1 MLVKNKKI
9 IKLLLRMTTLIF
21 GLIFLVIIKTYAA
34 ESTVQFGKINMS
46 KIVEDGVYII
56 SSYQNSNYVL
66 DIKDASLEDKAS
78 LQLWT
83 KNNNKNQKFY
93 IEYVGNGYYKI
104 SNVQS
109 TKVLDVPDGSKKIG
123 IKIQQYKSND
133 TSAQRWK
140 IRKNIDGTY
149 NFISECSGL
158 ALDVEYG
165 VMQEGTSIQQFTY
178 TNSYTQRFRLEKTE
192 FVEEGITEIRKADN
206 KNLSID
212 IPNGSS
218 EDGIGAQLF
227 GNNGSLSQKF
237 EVQKVGENEI
247 RIRTGVSGGWLKEE
261 SKKSGAKVIQ
271 SGNSSTQASDSDTW
285 KVEWNN
291 GIVLVNKE
299 SNLCMTIENNSN
311 EERAKII
318 VAPKDGT
325 SAQSFILIEK
335 DLLKDGVYEIRSALG
350 KYVDLDNSGADLG
363 TNIHTWDRTNQ
374 NGQKFRLVKKDNG
387 YVIYTMHNLA
397 FDVENGSL
405 EDGANIRQWEDNNSD
420 CQRWIPEIRD
430 GGYVAFKNLNSG
442 KYMDIENE
450 SSEKGANILQ
460 NAKSN
465 SKSQSWK
472 LLETQYIE
480 EVEEDITAT
489 AWGDDYRTDKD
500 YLQSLLDRANRIGS
514 DTDWFIAVDVR
525 RFRTTLL
532 CKEGNKWKIDGCFN
546 ATMGYLGNNGMSHTG
561 LADSS
566 GKSELNYV
574 VTHKSADTGEGNYW
588 FVCYI
593 DDWQGNYDNGQG
605 FHDGYELA
613 GQSYKSNGCPRL
625 TYEHAKY
632 LYDNVPIGSR
642 VHIWHEW

>member
-1 MLVKNKKI
+1 MVKNKKY
-9 IKLLLRMTTLIF
+9 IKSLLRITIF
-21 GLIFLVIIKTYAA
+21 IFCLIFLGIIKTYAV
-34 ESTVQFGKINMS
+34 ESTEQAGKIYMS
-46 KIVEDGVYII
+46 RVIEDGVYII
-56 SSYQNSNYVL
+56 SSYQDSNCVL
-66 DIKDASLEDKAS
+66 DIKDASLEDGAG

-104 SNVQS
+104 NNVQS
-109 TKVLDVPDGSKKIG
+109 AKVLDVPDASKEVG
-123 IKIQQYKSND
+123 TKIQQYGSND

-165 VMQEGTSIQQFTY
+165 VIQEGTNIQQFTY
-178 TNSYTQRFRLEKTE
+178 TNSYAQRFRLEKTE
-192 FVEEGITEIRKADN
+192 FIEEGITEIRKADN

-212 IPNGSS
+212 ISNGSA
-218 EDGIGAQLF
+218 EDGTGAQLF
-227 GNNGSLSQKF
+227 GSNGSLAQKF
-237 EVQKVGENEI
+237 EIQKVGENEI
-247 RIRTGVSGGWLKEE
+247 RIRTGASGGWLKEE
-261 SKKSGAKVIQ
+261 SKSSGAKVIQ
-271 SGNSSTQASDSDTW
+271 SGNSNTEASDSDTW

-311 EERAKII
+311 EEGAKII

-325 SAQSFILIEK
+325 SAQSFILIKK
-335 DLLKDGVYEIRSALG
+335 DLLKDGVYEIQSALG
-350 KYVDLDNSGADLG
+350 KFVDLDNSGADWG

-374 NGQKFRLVKKDNG
+374 NGQKFRLVKKENG

-405 EDGANIRQWEDNNSD
+405 EDGANIRQWEDNNSN

-450 SSEKGANILQ
+450 SSETGANILQ
-460 NAKSN
+460 NSKSN

-500 YLQSLLDRANRIGS
+500 YLQSVLNRANRIGS
-514 DTDWFIAVDVR
+514 DTDWFVAVDIR
-525 RFRTTLL
+525 RFRITLL
-532 CKEGNKWKIDGCFN
+532 CKVDNKWQIDGCFN

-561 LADSS
+561 LADSL
-566 GKSELNYV
+566 GDPELNYA

-593 DDWQGNYDNGQG
+593 DDWQGDYDNGQG
-605 FHDGYELA
+605 FHDGYEVA
-613 GQSYKSNGCPRL
+613 GQSYESTGCPRL
-625 TYEHAKY
+625 TYDHAKY
-632 LYDNVPIGSR
+632 LYDNVPIGSK